1 MVLSGEALGER
12 LEKGEGEVKYP
23 ILMLHGMGFRDDG
36 RIGYW
41 GRIPKALESAGY
53 KVYYGRQDS
62 SASIEVNARQIA
74 DSLEEILKS
83 VNTDKVNI
91 IAHSKGGLEAR
102 YLASALGYGDRI
114 ASISTLSTPH
124 NGSKTVDR
132 LMRFPDGLIRVGC
145 KAADLW
151 FRLLGDKHPD
161 TYKAI
166 NAFKTESAERFNREN
181 PDVEGIY
188 YQSYAFVMRHAWSD
202 MLMWLPS
209 LVVHFIEGENDGLL
223 TPDNARWGEFRG
235 IVRGNTNRGISHC
248 DEVDMRRRPLS
259 RKEGEG
265 IKDITEL
272 YVRIANGLEEKGF

>member
-1 MVLSGEALGER
+1 MGER
-12 LEKGEGEVKYP
+12 LEKGEGAMKYP

-132 LMRFPDGLIRVGC
+132 LMRFPDGLIP
-145 KAADLW
+145 ASNE
-151 FRLLGDKHPD
+151 P
-161 TYKAI
+161 
-166 NAFKTESAERFNREN
+166 SA
-181 PDVEGIY
+181 
-188 YQSYAFVMRHAWSD
+188 
-202 MLMWLPS
+202 ML
-209 LVVHFIEGENDGLL
+209 
-223 TPDNARWGEFRG
+223 A
-235 IVRGNTNRGISHC
+235 
-248 DEVDMRRRPLS
+248 
-259 RKEGEG
+259 
-265 IKDITEL
+265 
-272 YVRIANGLEEKGF
+272 